1 MNYFFK
7 RHGKLDLPY
16 QDHDHMPPE
25 ILQALGNK
33 TLNPNIDQNY
43 INNFFSD
50 EKIEPLLG
58 CTKIFTSPIRRCQET
73 ALFLSEKIFQ
83 KTGKK
88 LPIIIDENLREV
100 DFDLE
105 KIKQKNNSSI
115 QSIFD
120 VNALVLEAI
129 FLGEQAEPLFVCY
142 QRLQTFFTSEIFLQN
157 PSSIIISHDFIMRII
172 ELYFS
177 KKTVAEITL
186 SDLLT
191 TQRND
196 YLGGFQVRENSLTY

>member
-33 TLNPNIDQNY
+33 TLSPGIDRNF

-50 EKIEPLLG
+50 EKIEPLLE
-58 CTKIFTSPIRRCQET
+58 CAKIFTSPIHRCQET
-73 ALFLSEKIFQ
+73 AVFLSEKIFQ

-88 LPIIIDENLREV
+88 ISIIIDENLREV
-100 DFDLE
+100 DFNLE
-105 KIKQKNNSSI
+105 KIKQKNNSLV

-129 FLGEQAEPLFVCY
+129 FLGEQAESLSVCH
-142 QRLQTFFTSEIFLQN
+142 QRLQTFFTSSIFLQN
-157 PSSIIISHDFIMRII
+157 QSSIIISHDFIMRII
-172 ELYFS
+172 ELFFT
-177 KKTVAEITL
+177 KKSVSEITL

-196 YLGGFQVRENSLTY
+196 YLCGFQVSKNGLTY

>member
-33 TLNPNIDQNY
+33 TLSPGIDQNF
-43 INNFFSD
+43 INNFFAD
-50 EKIEPLLG
+50 AQLEPLLL
-58 CTKIFTSPIRRCQET
+58 CTHIFASPIRRCQET
-73 ALFLSEKIFQ
+73 AIFLAEKIFQ
-83 KTGKK
+83 KTGTKVS
-88 LPIIIDENLREV
+88 ISIDENLREV

-105 KIKQKNNSSI
+105 KIKQKNNSSA
-115 QSIFD
+115 QTIFD
-120 VNALVLEAI
+120 INALVLEAI
-129 FLGEQAEPLFVCY
+129 FLGEHTESLPVCY
-142 QRLQTFFTSEIFLQN
+142 ERLQTFFTSKIFLEN

-172 ELYFS
+172 ELYFI
-177 KKTVAEITL
+177 KKTISEITL

-191 TQRND
+191 TQRNE
-196 YLGGFQVRENSLTY
+196 YLCGFQVSENGLTY

>member
-16 QDHDHMPPE
+16 QDHNHMPPE

-33 TLNPNIDQNY
+33 TLSPGIDRNF

-50 EKIEPLLG
+50 EKIEPLLE
-58 CTKIFTSPIRRCQET
+58 CAKIFTSPIRRCQET
-73 ALFLSEKIFQ
+73 AVFLSEKIFQ

-88 LPIIIDENLREV
+88 ISIIIDENLREV
-100 DFDLE
+100 DFNLE
-105 KIKQKNNSSI
+105 KIKQKNNYSA

-129 FLGEQAEPLFVCY
+129 FLGEQAESLPVCY
-142 QRLQTFFTSEIFLQN
+142 ERLQTFFISKIFLEN

-172 ELYFS
+172 ELFFA
-177 KKTVAEITL
+177 KKSVSEITL

-196 YLGGFQVRENSLTY
+196 YLCGFQVSKNGLTY

>member
-16 QDHDHMPPE
+16 HDHDHMPPE

-33 TLNPNIDQNY
+33 TLSPGIDQNY

-50 EKIEPLLG
+50 EKIEPLLE

-105 KIKQKNNSSI
+105 KIKQKNNSSV
-115 QSIFD
+115 QSIFH
-120 VNALVLEAI
+120 VNNLVLKAI
-129 FLGEQAEPLFVCY
+129 FLGEQAESLFVCY

-177 KKTVAEITL
+177 KNTVAEITF

-196 YLGGFQVRENSLTY
+196 YLGGFQVNENGLTY

>member
-33 TLNPNIDQNY
+33 TLSPGIDRNF

-50 EKIEPLLG
+50 EKIEPLLE
-58 CTKIFTSPIRRCQET
+58 CAKIFTSPIRRCQET
-73 ALFLSEKIFQ
+73 AVFLSEKIFQ

-88 LPIIIDENLREV
+88 ISIIIDENLREV
-100 DFDLE
+100 DFNLE
-105 KIKQKNNSSI
+105 KIKQKNNYSA

-129 FLGEQAEPLFVCY
+129 FLGEQAESLPVCY
-142 QRLQTFFTSEIFLQN
+142 ERLQTFFISKIFLEN

-172 ELYFS
+172 ELFFA
-177 KKTVAEITL
+177 KKSVSEITL

-196 YLGGFQVRENSLTY
+196 YLCGFQVSKNGLTY